1 MTSEDNLASRNATST
16 ADMKCI
22 IVQQSFT
29 GKRELKVTTTPK
41 PPAPADGEVTIAVR
55 AW

>member
-1 MTSEDNLASRNATST
+1 MTSNENMTT
-16 ADMKCI
+16 ANNSADIKCI

-29 GKRELKVTTTPK
+29 GKRELKVTTIPK
-41 PPAPADGEVTIAVR
+41 PPPPGDGEVLIAVK